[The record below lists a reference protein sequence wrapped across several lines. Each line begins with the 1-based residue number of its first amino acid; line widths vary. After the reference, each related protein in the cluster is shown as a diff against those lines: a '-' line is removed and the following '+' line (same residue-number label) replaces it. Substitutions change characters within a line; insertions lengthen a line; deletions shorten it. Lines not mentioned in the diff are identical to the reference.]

1 MEKFLPSDIWR
12 ACVLPYLDRL
22 SRVELNRLLDPETRV
37 VEKMATEDAGKMMG
51 TKTIMYIL
59 DHTSESKTVLE
70 KVKRTTRLFTFVQ
83 TPLGLLV
90 LKTGSIGQT
99 FLKKIDSL
107 EAEYPSQWWKRSPY
121 RKRLREEME
130 KVRHIILTT
139 T

>member
-22 SRVELNRLLDPETRV
+22 SRVELNRMLDPETRV

-51 TKTIMYIL
+51 TKTIMDIL

-107 EAEYPSQWWKRSPY
+107 EEEYTATWWKRSPY

-130 KVRHIILTT
+130 KVRHIILTAA
-139 T
+139 